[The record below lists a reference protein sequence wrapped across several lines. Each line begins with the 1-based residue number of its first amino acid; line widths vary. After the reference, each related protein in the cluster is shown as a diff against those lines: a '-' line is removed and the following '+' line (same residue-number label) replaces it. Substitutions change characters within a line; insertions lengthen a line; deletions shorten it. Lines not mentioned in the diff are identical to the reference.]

1 MYTVIR
7 RYTGSSLRDLVKQNE
22 ASLREAMSAVPG
34 LRGYYLME
42 GNGEVASVTVC
53 DNKAGLEE
61 SNKRAAAWVKEHIPA
76 SANLSKP
83 EVFEGETI
91 IEISAKHAVA

>member
-7 RYTGSSLRDLVKQNE
+7 RYTGSSLRDVIKQNE
-22 ASLREAMSAVPG
+22 KSLRDAMSGVPG
-34 LRGYYLME
+34 LQGYYLME

-53 DNKAGLEE
+53 DTKEGCAE
-61 SNKRAAAWVKEHIPA
+61 SSKRAAAWVKEHVPA

-83 EVFEGETI
+83 DIFEGETLV
-91 IEISAKHAVA
+91 EVSARHAMA